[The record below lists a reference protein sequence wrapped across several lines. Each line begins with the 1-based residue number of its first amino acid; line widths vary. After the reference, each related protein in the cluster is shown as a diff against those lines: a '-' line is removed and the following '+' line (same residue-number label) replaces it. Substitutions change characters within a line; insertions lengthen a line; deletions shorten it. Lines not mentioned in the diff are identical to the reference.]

1 MWVASLV
8 TVYMKYSQC
17 PEWVACLVTVYM
29 KYSKPP
35 LSQFISD
42 KYMKCSKFPEW
53 VASLV
58 TVFMMYSKCPDWV
71 ASLVTVYMNSL
82 TKDDAL
88 YMIYWIQWEI
98 LFGSSFKWIKY
109 WLSFVYSWVL
119 WCTHSV
125 TSFFWLWIMGKKT
138 LLSDWP
144 ILGQIYL
151 GKNV

>member
-1 MWVASLV
+1 MPPL
-8 TVYMKYSQC
+8 SQFTWSIVSVQNEL
-17 PEWVACLVTVYM
+17 PVLWQIFSDKYM

-82 TKDDAL
+82 TKDNAL

-98 LFGSSFKWIKY
+98 LFGSSLNELNIGYLLFTVG
-109 WLSFVYSWVL
+109 SFDALIPWHHFFGCGLWERRHCYQTGQSWGR
-119 WCTHSV
+119 
-125 TSFFWLWIMGKKT
+125 FI
-138 LLSDWP
+138 
-144 ILGQIYL
+144 
-151 GKNV
+151 